1 MNGTGS
7 HSTLRW
13 YSSFY
18 WRIGISFV
26 GFLIAV
32 LVAQSIMF
40 SYMFA
45 RSELTFSR
53 ESPNAVAV
61 AIASDVGAQLAR
73 NPSVDVNDVLAS
85 KYADVRPSAYVV
97 LKEGGIAANTPEPLA
112 EEIVEET
119 RAALFGGLTPP
130 STARPRQV
138 SGPVIT
144 APIQV
149 AGELRGVVVL
159 PPPPRRGGML
169 GDAGRLMSLPGTLV
183 LIVATVLVAVVIFA
197 PARRRLQA
205 LEGAAERFGRGDLR
219 ARAPESGRDEIAR
232 VARAFN
238 RMAAELAVRDEALR
252 TSDRLR
258 RQMFA
263 DVSHELK
270 TPLTAMLGYLD
281 TLRMPEMQID
291 PATRERYLDT
301 VGLEAHRLDRIV
313 RDLLDL
319 ARYENGVG
327 SLDMRVFAIERVFD
341 AVARRHEREA
351 HERHIAFVIHVD
363 PSSDQ
368 IVGDP
373 DRIEQVIENL
383 VANAL
388 RHTPPGGTIELD
400 AASVGDG
407 WGLAVIDTGQGIAR
421 EHLPHVFDR
430 FYKVDASRMAG
441 AGGGSGLGLSIAKA
455 IVQRHGGTIAVT
467 SRPGRTEFSIV
478 LPQQTEAAGVQGA
491 YSASANL

>member
-18 WRIGISFV
+18 WRIGVSFV
-26 GFLIAV
+26 VFLIVV

-45 RSELTFSR
+45 RSELTFAR

-61 AIASDVGAQLAR
+61 AIASDVAAQLAR
-73 NPSVDVNDVLAS
+73 DPAADVNDVLAG
-85 KYADVRPSAYVV
+85 KYAGVRPGAYVV
-97 LKEGGIAANTPEPLA
+97 LKTGRIAANTPEPLA
-112 EEIVEET
+112 EELVWET
-119 RAALFGGLTPP
+119 RALFGAFTPP
-130 STARPRQV
+130 STTKPRRIT
-138 SGPVIT
+138 GPVVT
-144 APIQV
+144 APVQV
-149 AGELRGVVVL
+149 DGELRGVVVL
-159 PPPPRRGGML
+159 PPPPRRRGML
-169 GDAGRLMSLPGTLV
+169 GDIGRLMSLPGTLV
-183 LIVATVLVAVVIFA
+183 LIVATVLVAIVIFA

-205 LEGAAERFGRGDLR
+205 LEVAAERFGRGDLR
-219 ARAPESGRDEIAR
+219 ARASESGGDEIAR
-232 VARAFN
+232 VAKAFN
-238 RMAAELAVRDEALR
+238 RMAAELASRDQALR

-301 VGLEAHRLDRIV
+301 VGLEAHRLERIV

-327 SLDMRVFAIERVFD
+327 SLDVRVFAIERVFN
-341 AVARRHEREA
+341 AVTRRHEREA
-351 HERHIAFVIHVD
+351 DERNIAFELHVD
-363 PSSDQ
+363 PSADQ

-373 DRIEQVIENL
+373 DRIEQVVENL

-388 RHTPPGGTIELD
+388 RHTPLGGTIELH

-407 WGLAVIDTGQGIAR
+407 WGLAVIDSGQGIAR

-430 FYKVDASRMAG
+430 FYKVDVSRMAA

-478 LPQQTEAAGVQGA
+478 LPQQGAGTGERVA